1 MKTSLRYVFA
11 ASALAMAAQVMA
23 QVTFYEHEGF
33 GGRTF
38 TTDKQVSNFAQFGFN
53 DRSSSAV
60 VSRGR
65 WEACEDAQFG
75 GRCVVLRP
83 GRYPSLTA
91 LGLNDSISS
100 VRMVAR
106 DVRVDDNRYAPA
118 PAAPQIVF
126 YEREGFEGRSF
137 NTDKQVGNFERN
149 GFNDRA
155 SSVVVTSDLWEACED
170 PWFGGRCVVLRP
182 GRYPSLAAMGLND
195 SVTSVRTVS
204 ANERIDDN
212 RYAPAPIPAP
222 AVAQI
227 TFYERESF
235 EGRSFTTNDQIG
247 NLERDGFND
256 RASSAV
262 VVGEPREVCDDIRFN
277 GRCVV
282 LRPGR
287 YRSLAAMGLN
297 DRISSVRSVNVNALL
312 DDRRYVP
319 RVLPAPPLPPSVAA
333 QVTLYEW
340 EGFEGRSFATREQ
353 IDNLE
358 RFGFNDRAS
367 SVVIIGDPQEICDDV
382 RFNGRCVVLRPG
394 RYPSLAAMGLND
406 RISSVRAVR
415 PGTRVDDN
423 RYVPAPVAVYD
434 YRRRDN
440 ERLFEAQVTSVRAVV
455 ESGEQRCWV
464 EREQVA
470 PDQTN
475 ANVPGAIVGAII
487 GGILGHQIGGGRG
500 KDAATAGGAIAGAA
514 VGANVGRD
522 GSAQQVYTQDVQRC
536 AGVPRQART
545 AYWDVTYV
553 FRGEEHRLQMSTP
566 PGSTITVNGQ
576 GEPRA

>member
-11 ASALAMAAQVMA
+11 ASALAMAAQAMA
-23 QVTFYEHEGF
+23 QVTFYEREGF
-33 GGRTF
+33 EGRTF
-38 TTDKQVSNFAQFGFN
+38 TTEKQVSSFAQVGFN
-53 DRSSSAV
+53 DRSSSV
-60 VSRGR
+60 VVLRGR
-65 WEACEDAQFG
+65 WEACEDVRFG

-83 GRYPSLTA
+83 GRYPSLAA

-106 DVRVDDNRYAPA
+106 EVRVDENRYAPA

-126 YEREGFEGRSF
+126 YEREGFAGRSF
-137 NTDKQVGNFERN
+137 NTDKQIGNFERN

-182 GRYPSLAAMGLND
+182 GKYASLAAMGLND

-204 ANERIDDN
+204 PNERIDDN

-235 EGRSFTTNDQIG
+235 EGQSFTTNEQIG
-247 NLERDGFND
+247 NLERYGFND

-262 VVGEPREVCDDIRFN
+262 VVGEAREVCDDIRFN

-312 DDRRYVP
+312 DDARYVP
-319 RVLPAPPLPPSVAA
+319 RVLPPPVPAPVAA
-333 QVTLYEW
+333 QVIFYER
-340 EGFEGRSFATREQ
+340 EGFEGQSFTTREQ

-358 RFGFNDRAS
+358 RIGFNDRSS
-367 SVVIIGDPQEICDDV
+367 SVVIIGDSQEICDDV

-406 RISSVRAVR
+406 RVSSVRAVR
-415 PGTRVDDN
+415 PGARIEDN
-423 RYVPAPVAVYD
+423 RHIALPVAAYD
-434 YRRRDN
+434 YQRRDN
-440 ERLFEAQVTSVRAVV
+440 ERLFEAPVTSVRAVV

-470 PDQTN
+470 QDQN
-475 ANVPGAIVGAII
+475 GANVPGAIAGAII

-500 KDAATAGGAIAGAA
+500 KDFATAGGAIAGAA

-522 GSAQQVYTQDVQRC
+522 GNAQQLYTQDVQRC

-545 AYWDVTYV
+545 AYWDVTYA
-553 FRGEEHRLQMSTP
+553 FRGAEYRLQMSTP